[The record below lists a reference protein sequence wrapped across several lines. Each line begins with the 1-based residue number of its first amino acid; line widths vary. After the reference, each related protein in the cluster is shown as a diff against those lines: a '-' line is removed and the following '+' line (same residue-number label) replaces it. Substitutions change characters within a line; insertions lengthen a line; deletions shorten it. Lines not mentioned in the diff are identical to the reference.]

1 MNKIYRKIKGSQLL
15 LWAAMSLIISSC
27 SKSVLEK
34 VPMTSYSDATV
45 WKDPALI
52 DAFISNVY
60 KVFPTGWSILSN
72 LSDESNRRNNVSYT
86 AMNNGDLTPSSTAFV
101 NYWSNTHSSGGDG
114 FNSSGYYD
122 VVKRCNIFFENIG
135 GADFDE
141 TRKNRMIGEIKFFR
155 AYSYFRLATLY
166 NGVPLITK
174 TFRLD
179 DDFFLP
185 RNTYDECMDFVLK
198 ELEEAISLLPLEY
211 DDKEIGRITKGTAMA
226 AKARALLYMASPL
239 NNPSND
245 LAKWQRAADAAKAVI
260 DLNIYGLYPEYKESY
275 LASATYNSEV
285 IWARLYNNKLFREN
299 QHRTAVYAQWVFWL
313 WNYPPVAEFGGRL

>member
-1 MNKIYRKIKGSQLL
+1 
-15 LWAAMSLIISSC
+15 
-27 SKSVLEK
+27 
-34 VPMTSYSDATV
+34 MTSYSDATV